1 MVALLDNQ
9 PYAEELPCCL
19 DSAIPSYAFATAT
32 SLPLQAAFDG
42 GRLTSDGGLP
52 WLAQADTA
60 LGLCALIA
68 AHVPEWRTRASQHPL
83 ETLVRQRIFQ
93 IACGYADQNDAATL
107 RHDPLLKLVC
117 GRLPETGA
125 PLASQPTLSRLD
137 NAMDSRACY
146 RLAVALVHLY
156 LRERDQQGTPT
167 RILLDLDGTDDPT
180 YGAQEGT
187 AYHAFYRQHMYHPLL
202 IFDGDTNQLITAV
215 LRPGNAHVSR
225 GVVPILKR
233 LVPVLQQRWPGVQV
247 VVRADSGFATPALYE
262 LCEQWGVEY
271 SIGLVP
277 NARLKRLAEPVLEA
291 ARQQQADAP
300 ATRCARSATPSTRRR
315 AGLHARRVVIK
326 AELLEKGPN
335 VRFVVTNRTAE
346 ALAQYD
352 DYVDRGAAEGWIKD
366 LKNACCAD
374 RLSCHTFWANQFRLL
389 LHAAAYWLLDTLR
402 RWLTHGGSPRMQ
414 LDTLRVMLLKIGG
427 RVLQVGHQVR
437 LRLASSSIELVHR
450 HLIARAARRRIAPIL
465 PRCAADAY
473 LRAAEKRFKV
483 RSHHV
488 SLGRRT
494 RAIGTADA
502 TPNDGWHAEPL
513 FGITTLAIMYRR
525 LIRPTQKLL
534 AHWSKRPLA
543 GFALL
548 IVALMAV
555 GGPAVCLLD
564 CWLQDLRAAQLDP
577 QGLHHHHGVT
587 DDGTAQRLDTSG
599 AEHTQHG
606 SSSDE
611 NAPSALTIGF
621 C

>member
-1 MVALLDNQ
+1 MVALLNNQ
-9 PYAEELPCCL
+9 PTRRTPVLS
-19 DSAIPSYAFATAT
+19 DSAIPAYAFATAT

-60 LGLCALIA
+60 LGLCALVA

-83 ETLVRQRIFQ
+83 ETLVRQRMFQ

-125 PLASQPTLSRLD
+125 ALASQPTLSRLD
-137 NAMDSRACY
+137 NAMDRRACY

-156 LRERDQQGTPT
+156 LRQRDQQGTPT

-202 IFDGDTNQLITAV
+202 IFDGDTNQVITAV
-215 LRPGNAHVSR
+215 LRAGNVHVSR

-271 SIGLVP
+271 SIGLGP
-277 NARLKRLAEPVLEA
+277 NARLKRLAEPVLDA
-291 ARQQQADAP
+291 ARQRQADAP
-300 ATRCARSATPSTRRR
+300 ATTVRQVGDAQYQAQSWTTS
-315 AGLHARRVVIK
+315 RRVIIK
-326 AELLEKGPN
+326 AERLEKGPN

-366 LKNACCAD
+366 LKNACYAD

-402 RWLTHGGSPRMQ
+402 RWLTQCGSPRMQ

-427 RVLQVGHQVR
+427 RVLQLGHQVR
-437 LRLASSSIELVHR
+437 LRLASSH
-450 HLIARAARRRIAPIL
+450 PGQ
-465 PRCAADAY
+465 
-473 LRAAEKRFKV
+473 
-483 RSHHV
+483 
-488 SLGRRT
+488 SL
-494 RAIGTADA
+494 
-502 TPNDGWHAEPL
+502 WS
-513 FGITTLAIMYRR
+513 
-525 LIRPTQKLL
+525 LL
-534 AHWSKRPLA
+534 ATTRVMNNP
-543 GFALL
+543 G
-548 IVALMAV
+548 
-555 GGPAVCLLD
+555 
-564 CWLQDLRAAQLDP
+564 
-577 QGLHHHHGVT
+577 
-587 DDGTAQRLDTSG
+587 
-599 AEHTQHG
+599 
-606 SSSDE
+606 
-611 NAPSALTIGF
+611 
-621 C
+621 